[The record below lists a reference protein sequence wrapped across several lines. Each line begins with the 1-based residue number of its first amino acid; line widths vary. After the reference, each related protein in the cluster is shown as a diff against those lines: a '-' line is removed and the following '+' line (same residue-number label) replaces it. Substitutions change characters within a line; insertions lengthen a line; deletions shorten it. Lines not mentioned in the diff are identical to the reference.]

1 VVTLRQIAPIFQRAR
16 QLRHGPPARPL
27 ITLPV
32 VVSLT
37 SIPSRLGFVDLAVRS
52 LLAQRQGPEQVWLW
66 LHPSHAT
73 DLPTRLRSLVGDRF
87 AIRYVEGTSSYR
99 KLLPAL
105 AAAPNTVLV
114 TADDD
119 VMYDP
124 EWLAR
129 LWATHERYPR
139 DVVAHEARCISYASD
154 GTLRPYVRWPR
165 ETRAGACYPA
175 LLPIGF
181 GGTLYPV
188 GSLHTDVLD
197 EARALTL
204 APSADDLWFKAM
216 SLRAGTASR
225 RVDDALPPPLPA
237 PGAKRSALS
246 VRNIVGDRNR
256 SQWAALD
263 QAFGF
268 GRLAAL

>member
-1 VVTLRQIAPIFQRAR
+1 MVTLRQIAPIFRRAR
-16 QLRHGPPARPL
+16 QLRHTPPAQSPR
-27 ITLPV
+27 TLPV

-37 SIPSRLGFVDLAVRS
+37 SIPSRLSFVDLAVRS
-52 LLAQRQGPEQVWLW
+52 LLAQEQGPEQVWLW
-66 LHPSHAT
+66 LHPSLAT
-73 DLPTRLRSLVGDRF
+73 DLPARLRALIGERF

-105 AAAPNTVLV
+105 SAAPGTTLV

-124 EWLAR
+124 QWLAR
-129 LWATHERYPR
+129 LWTTHERHPR
-139 DVVAHEARCISYASD
+139 DVVAHEARCISYARD
-154 GTLRPYVRWPR
+154 GALLPYVRWPR
-165 ETRAGACYPA
+165 ESRAGVCYPA

-188 GSLHTDVLD
+188 GSLHAEVGD
-197 EARALTL
+197 EARALSL

-225 RVDDALPPPLPA
+225 RVDDPLPPPLPA

-256 SQWAALD
+256 AQWSTLD

-268 GRLAAL
+268 GRLAAS